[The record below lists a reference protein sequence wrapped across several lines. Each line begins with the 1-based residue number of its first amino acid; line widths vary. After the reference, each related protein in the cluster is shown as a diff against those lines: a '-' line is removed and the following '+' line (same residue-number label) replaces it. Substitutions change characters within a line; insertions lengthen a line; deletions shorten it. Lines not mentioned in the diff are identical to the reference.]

1 MKQTM
6 TKIEEVKVETIESTS
21 RPKWAEVI
29 ETIYP
34 ETIESPTYDYGNSQS
49 TLDYN
54 IALRNKPKL

>member
-21 RPKWAEVI
+21 QPKWAEVI

-34 ETIESPTYDYGNSQS
+34 ETIEVPNYDYGNSQN

-54 IALRNKPKL
+54 IALRNKPTN